1 MLYLSYIQSYTF
13 PTPLSYCLYICDRLG
28 INRILLKI
36 SFFYT
41 DSKLIFTEHD
51 SGYVFVIG
59 LSIAKL
65 HLRERTPIANI
76 DYEKHVIESFPYN
89 TSVYYVM

>member
-1 MLYLSYIQSYTF
+1 MW
-13 PTPLSYCLYICDRLG
+13 PARHKPPIC
-28 INRILLKI
+28 RILLKI

-76 DYEKHVIESFPYN
+76 DYEKHVTESFPYN